1 MDLVVDGRTVHLGD
15 WQHGFDPAAPTVLLV
30 HGAGMDHTVWALQG
44 RALAFHGF
52 NALAPDLPGHGRS
65 EASEAF
71 GASIDERAG
80 WLGRLVDELGVDRV
94 DLVGDSMGGLIALA
108 FAARDPRVRTLVLV
122 GTAAR
127 MPVHPDL
134 LQAAREDL
142 PKAAALIVDWAFA
155 TEKKL
160 GGQAVPG
167 AWTPMAAMRLLLASR
182 PGVLADDLAACDAWK
197 GGEEAAQQAYIPAL
211 VVTGAEDRMTPP
223 RAGKQLAELLPRGR
237 FLALPGAGHM
247 PMVERP
253 RELLAGLRR
262 FLAAG

>member
-1 MDLVVDGRTVHLGD
+1 MELVVGGVEVHVADWGRS
-15 WQHGFDPAAPTVLLV
+15 FDRSLPTALLI

-44 RALAFHGF
+44 RALAFHGT

-65 EASEAF
+65 EASEGF
-71 GASIDERAG
+71 GATIGERAA
-80 WLGRLVDELGVDRV
+80 WLGRLVDEFGVDRI
-94 DLVGDSMGGLIALA
+94 DLVGHSMGGLIALA
-108 FAARDPRVRTLVLV
+108 LAARDPRVRRLVLV

-134 LQAAREDL
+134 LQAARGDL

-155 TEKKL
+155 AERKL

-182 PGVLADDLAACDAWK
+182 PGVLAGDLTACDAYG
-197 GGEEAAQQAYIPAL
+197 GGEAAARQADMPAL

-237 FLALPGAGHM
+237 FLAFSGAGHM

-253 RELLAGLRR
+253 RELLAELRR
-262 FLAAG
+262 FLAG